1 MDRAPQREI
10 GLDILRGMAAFLVV
24 CIHFP
29 LEVRGGNYLDGLAR
43 VAVPLFF
50 VFSGYF
56 YQNTVKRNREA
67 AQIKKMAKIFLGG
80 NLLYF
85 AWRAWM
91 HILNGTAGE
100 WLNGVFS
107 PAAVKAFVFKN
118 ESPVG
123 VHLWYLG
130 AALYVLILVYFLR
143 KCSLMKWA
151 CMLSIPL
158 LAINICFGTW
168 STLLLG
174 KTIPNNCTRNFLFV
188 GLPFFCMGYAVF
200 ANQEK
205 LAKMVQKYKKLLWP
219 AMALLCVLNCAEQM
233 FLFRNDLLV
242 NKDLYITTPFLV
254 FVLFVYFAFG
264 CKKFF
269 AGKMLAQIGKKYSL
283 TIYLLQCMADEIL
296 FPIIRACGLQNI
308 YLKMH
313 AVVVFAAC
321 LGAAVLVEKLQKRYK
336 HSGAA
341 Y

>member
-1 MDRAPQREI
+1 MDRAPQRET

-91 HILNGTAGE
+91 HILNGTASE

-107 PAAVKAFVFKN
+107 PAAVRAFVFKN

-219 AMALLCVLNCAEQM
+219 AIALLCVLNCAEQM

-242 NKDLYITTPFLV
+242 NKDLYITTPFFGFCAICV
-254 FVLFVYFAFG
+254 FCIWL
-264 CKKFF
+264 
-269 AGKMLAQIGKKYSL
+269 
-283 TIYLLQCMADEIL
+283 
-296 FPIIRACGLQNI
+296 
-308 YLKMH
+308 
-313 AVVVFAAC
+313 
-321 LGAAVLVEKLQKRYK
+321 
-336 HSGAA
+336 
-341 Y
+341 